1 MAEHRIGKHFREAH
15 KNILQAFD
23 RLLCSAE
30 FSRLNFEPRDF
41 IDSRGKP
48 QRTTQMTKDC
58 STASATACGRNA
70 LLSPEYQRLKVE
82 PLIETYAVG
91 NGATRETRTIRM
103 TKDSFMF
110 LALVFSK
117 AEAGRIKEVLI
128 AAFKA
133 MADQ

>member
-1 MAEHRIGKHFREAH
+1 MFNCIGNSLWAER
-15 KNILQAFD
+15 
-23 RLLCSAE
+23 
-30 FSRLNFEPRDF
+30 
-41 IDSRGKP
+41 
-48 QRTTQMTKDC
+48 
-58 STASATACGRNA
+58 
-70 LLSPEYQRLKVE
+70 LLSPEYQRHNFV
-82 PLIETYAVG
+82 PLIETYTAG

-110 LALVFSK
+110 LALVVSN